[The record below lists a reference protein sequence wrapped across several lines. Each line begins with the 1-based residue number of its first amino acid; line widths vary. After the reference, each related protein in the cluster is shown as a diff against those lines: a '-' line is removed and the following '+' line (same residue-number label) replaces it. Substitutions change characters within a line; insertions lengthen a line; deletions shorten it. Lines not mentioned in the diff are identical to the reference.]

1 MVKLNLL
8 STKSKY
14 DGLFSGA
21 KKAAPLIPFDSTP
34 SGILKNTV
42 LGLPKAS
49 IDVAKGAVEKVASTV
64 KKTQDKVVARAK
76 EVVTNPK
83 VLVQEA
89 KDHVPN
95 FDIAF
100 NFSKQYTPEQQ
111 KNEQQKLTN
120 AIAGTTGGEDLV
132 ARKLRG
138 SITETAIKYFKDEVN
153 PERIK
158 GALHSLGAPV
168 ESIDNLTESLSKAK
182 TTDEVK
188 QAIIEES
195 QKYNIRTTKP
205 QVSDEGI
212 QIAPNLRQRY
222 LMEGR
227 LNPGEPMRMLRDPEG
242 RPIQTQRLETKLS
255 PTVDQ
260 TLPDTA
266 TSISQYLPDTEGGTL
281 ESKLEQLRQTQL
293 KGNGESLSNI
303 IDKEAP
309 DVNKKVGWHDYLKT
323 PEYVLKKVGLEN
335 EAKLLRTQY
344 EKYLTE
350 LPKNIDKI
358 TKWAE
363 SLPPES
369 NVRIFKYLD
378 GQPVTIKR
386 YGKTGVKLEEGLTQP
401 EQKVADEIKTWLS
414 EFADRL
420 GLPQDQRVTHYITHL
435 FEDNFIKKEFDPE
448 LAKAIQGR
456 IPGSVYDPFLEKRL
470 GALGYKEDTW
480 QALDAYVKR
489 ATRKI
494 HMDPAL
500 EALKAGA
507 EKLDISVIDYIQK
520 YASRVNLRP
529 TQTETL
535 IDNTFK
541 QLFGYK
547 HGVRPVNRITR
558 KLRQM
563 VYRGTLGLNIGS
575 AVRNLTQGVNTYAEL
590 GERFAMKG
598 YYDIL
603 TKGSKEL
610 TDVGVLRDDFVQ
622 DRTLSAIK
630 TTMQKVDKGLFAFF
644 EWAEKI
650 NRGAAYYG
658 AKSRALSKGATPEE
672 AIEAAKEIVRK
683 TQFQFGSIDTPVAM
697 QDDLMRTIAQLQ
709 SFTLKQV
716 EFLGGKI
723 AKREY
728 AGLIRYI
735 AGSFVMLHT
744 IGKLIGMKPKDI
756 IPSVRF
762 GAPPTLGVPAELYNQ
777 ITTGKDQYGAPL
789 TAGAAL
795 KNLGNKALPLVP
807 VSVQFKKTLQGLQAV
822 SAGKDVTAGGKTRY
836 KIDQTTSNYLRAA
849 LFGKNNLPEAQD
861 YFKNKGKKSTTTK
874 SGSSRYSF

>member
-1 MVKLNLL
+1 MDCSAVQRKQL
-8 STKSKY
+8 
-14 DGLFSGA
+14 
-21 KKAAPLIPFDSTP
+21 PLIPFDSTP

-323 PEYVLKKVGLEN
+323 PEYVLK
-335 EAKLLRTQY
+335 
-344 EKYLTE
+344 
-350 LPKNIDKI
+350 
-358 TKWAE
+358 
-363 SLPPES
+363 
-369 NVRIFKYLD
+369 
-378 GQPVTIKR
+378 
-386 YGKTGVKLEEGLTQP
+386 
-401 EQKVADEIKTWLS
+401 
-414 EFADRL
+414 RL
-420 GLPQDQRVTHYITHL
+420 GSKMRP
-435 FEDNFIKKEFDPE
+435 NFCVPSTRNISPNS
-448 LAKAIQGR
+448 LR
-456 IPGSVYDPFLEKRL
+456 I
-470 GALGYKEDTW
+470 
-480 QALDAYVKR
+480 
-489 ATRKI
+489 
-494 HMDPAL
+494 
-500 EALKAGA
+500 
-507 EKLDISVIDYIQK
+507 
-520 YASRVNLRP
+520 
-529 TQTETL
+529 
-535 IDNTFK
+535 
-541 QLFGYK
+541 
-547 HGVRPVNRITR
+547 
-558 KLRQM
+558 
-563 VYRGTLGLNIGS
+563 
-575 AVRNLTQGVNTYAEL
+575 
-590 GERFAMKG
+590 
-598 YYDIL
+598 
-603 TKGSKEL
+603 
-610 TDVGVLRDDFVQ
+610 
-622 DRTLSAIK
+622 
-630 TTMQKVDKGLFAFF
+630 
-644 EWAEKI
+644 
-650 NRGAAYYG
+650 
-658 AKSRALSKGATPEE
+658 
-672 AIEAAKEIVRK
+672 
-683 TQFQFGSIDTPVAM
+683 
-697 QDDLMRTIAQLQ
+697 
-709 SFTLKQV
+709 
-716 EFLGGKI
+716 
-723 AKREY
+723 
-728 AGLIRYI
+728 
-735 AGSFVMLHT
+735 
-744 IGKLIGMKPKDI
+744 
-756 IPSVRF
+756 
-762 GAPPTLGVPAELYNQ
+762 
-777 ITTGKDQYGAPL
+777 
-789 TAGAAL
+789 
-795 KNLGNKALPLVP
+795 
-807 VSVQFKKTLQGLQAV
+807 
-822 SAGKDVTAGGKTRY
+822 
-836 KIDQTTSNYLRAA
+836 
-849 LFGKNNLPEAQD
+849 
-861 YFKNKGKKSTTTK
+861 
-874 SGSSRYSF
+874 